1 MARTVRLRTRVNPPK
16 TELQRGDLARLLG
29 DERLMEFTADLDNIY
44 RATSSVMLRQDE
56 LVLVLAPRDERFWLG
71 SGYAYVYHHEHG
83 AGCVYFRSLEA
94 VR

>member
-1 MARTVRLRTRVNPPK
+1 V
-16 TELQRGDLARLLG
+16 
-29 DERLMEFTADLDNIY
+29 
-44 RATSSVMLRQDE
+44 
-56 LVLVLAPRDERFWLG
+56 VLVLAPRDERFWLG

>member
-1 MARTVRLRTRVNPPK
+1 MARTIRLRARVKPPK

-29 DERLMEFTADLDNIY
+29 DERLMEFTADLNNIY
-44 RATSSVMLRQDE
+44 RAASSVMLRQDE

-71 SGYAYVYHHEHG
+71 AGYAYVCHHKHG
-83 AGCVYFRSLEA
+83 VGCVYVRSLEA